1 VAAVLPR
8 GRRPGG
14 GEGGDGGAREAPVL
28 SAADERRLDEDLARY
43 EV

>member
-1 VAAVLPR
+1 VAVLLPR
-8 GRRPGG
+8 WRRRGG
-14 GEGGDGGAREAPVL
+14 GEGGDGGASEAPTL